1 MPRWLAIC
9 WVIGV
14 VVLAP
19 VVMVAGNF
27 FIREYG
33 GPAGR
38 LIAFM
43 IWVILSAVSYFALW
57 LLAQT
62 FLQKRD

>member
-1 MPRWLAIC
+1 
-9 WVIGV
+9 
-14 VVLAP
+14 
-19 VVMVAGNF
+19 MVAGNF
-27 FIREYG
+27 FIRAYG

-43 IWVILSAVSYFALW
+43 IWVVLSAVSYFALW

>member
-9 WVIGV
+9 WVIAV

-19 VVMVAGNF
+19 VVMVSSNV
-27 FIREYG
+27 FIRNYG

-43 IWVILSAVSYFALW
+43 IWIIISAASYFVLW
-57 LLAQT
+57 LFAQT